1 MNETNIKEQASMKL
15 QLRDIVNSR
24 QAVQNLSRQ
33 PLSPRLAF
41 TLAKITRYVEEQARD
56 YEAARRPLLERYYQP
71 VGDGTVWEPRKKK
84 LDDGSEV
91 IDADLLQEFNRENGE
106 LLETEIE
113 FPYGVIKLEHL
124 GEGVQVTAEDMAALM
139 WLFEE

>member
-1 MNETNIKEQASMKL
+1 MKL

-24 QAVQNLSRQ
+24 QAVHNLSRQ

-41 TLAKITRYVEEQARD
+41 TLAKITRYVEKQVQD
-56 YEAARRPLLERYYQP
+56 YEVARRPLLEKYYQP
-71 VGDGTVWEPRKKK
+71 VGDGSMWEPCKKK

-91 IDADLLQEFNRENGE
+91 VDTDLLQAFNLENGD
-106 LLETEIE
+106 LLRTEVE
-113 FPYGVIKLEHL
+113 FPYGAIRLEHL
-124 GEGVQVTAEDMAALM
+124 GESVQVTAEDMAALM

>member
-1 MNETNIKEQASMKL
+1 MKL

-24 QAVQNLSRQ
+24 QAVHNLSRQ

-41 TLAKITRYVEEQARD
+41 TLAKITRYVEEQVRD
-56 YEAARRPLLERYYQP
+56 YEAARSPLLEKYYQP
-71 VGDGTVWEPRKKK
+71 VGDGSMWEPRKKK

-91 IDADLLQEFNRENGE
+91 VDTDLLQAFNHENGE
-106 LLETEIE
+106 LLGTEVE
-113 FPYGVIKLEHL
+113 FPYGTIQLEHL
-124 GEGVQVTAEDMAALM
+124 GEDVQVTADDMAALL